1 MITDEADGVPTP
13 GAASFPSFCDEIPAP
28 DPDVVDN
35 ARSRLASRYLVSGG
49 HHAGEV
55 PARPTD
61 DVQAINSVIEAV
73 RGEAGRPA
81 DALDV
86 GAALVMLCNLRLYLD
101 QLETTLLDG
110 AQQVDLSWDVIAAI
124 IGIPAEE
131 AQRRHAA
138 MRARAASLAAGTAVQ
153 ATRRRPR

>member
-1 MITDEADGVPTP
+1 MLTDEADGVPTP
-13 GAASFPSFCDEIPAP
+13 EVAAALSSFCGEIPAP

-49 HHAGEV
+49 DHAGEM
-55 PARPTD
+55 PARPMD
-61 DVQAINSVIEAV
+61 DVQAINSVIDAA

-86 GAALVMLCNLRLYLD
+86 GAALVMLCNLRLYVD
-101 QLETTLLDG
+101 QLETDLLDG

-131 AQRRHAA
+131 AQRRHTAL
-138 MRARAASLAAGTAVQ
+138 RARAHPV
-153 ATRRRPR
+153 